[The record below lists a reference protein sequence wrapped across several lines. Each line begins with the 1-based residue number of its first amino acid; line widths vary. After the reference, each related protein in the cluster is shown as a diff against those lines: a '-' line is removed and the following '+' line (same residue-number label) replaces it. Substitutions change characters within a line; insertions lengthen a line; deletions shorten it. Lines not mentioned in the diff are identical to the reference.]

1 MVVSEPLTRRLWL
14 EQSFTGI
21 IPSNILEDIDVSSAC
36 KWWSERQVSASTDL
50 WLMIRR
56 RNNEQ
61 DDGWVRR
68 SNSETILPNLWPGLM
83 THEELPS
90 SRTRKLL
97 EYLNTFYTP
106 NERRNLFT
114 RVETCHWGLA
124 VQWLNGFFLSL
135 PKKVWILGNFP
146 YLEISHFFPMMAVC
160 VRLIPLRKRGMAC
173 KDSKWRGWLV
183 FLHTNRPVKEATVWL
198 RAHFI
203 SKKTSFFK
211 GENLYHRTRL
221 QNKITEIKYTVLK
234 SRISFYVVVL
244 VWQVVVGW
252 KMMAEHIRSC
262 FLTTF
267 MILAFLSSI
276 FSKSFWWLSR

>member
-21 IPSNILEDIDVSSAC
+21 IPSDILEDIDVSSAC

-68 SNSETILPNLWPGLM
+68 SNSETIFPNLWPGLM

-124 VQWLNGFFLSL
+124 VQWLNGFFFVSPQKCLDSWKFHL
-135 PKKVWILGNFP
+135 L
-146 YLEISHFFPMMAVC
+146 
-160 VRLIPLRKRGMAC
+160 RDIPLFSPWWLFAY
-173 KDSKWRGWLV
+173 DSFHWGNEAWLV
-183 FLHTNRPVKEATVWL
+183 KILNEGDGL
-198 RAHFI
+198 
-203 SKKTSFFK
+203 FFSTLTDLSRK
-211 GENLYHRTRL
+211 L
-221 QNKITEIKYTVLK
+221 Q
-234 SRISFYVVVL
+234 S
-244 VWQVVVGW
+244 GW
-252 KMMAEHIRSC
+252 EHISLARKLH
-262 FLTTF
+262 FLKEKIYTTEQDYK
-267 MILAFLSSI
+267 I
-276 FSKSFWWLSR
+276 KSQK